1 MLAWEADLDEHR
13 SGPAKRIGFGAL
25 AFLVLAF
32 TLWILAYATGAFP
45 WLGYA
50 WLNDKS
56 MGAGPITVIGRT
68 SYGTSFGIDDF
79 LFFEGQEI
87 VIDYDADIRAGSLY
101 FYVFQPFDGTLG
113 DGVSHYVARS
123 GAGTWTKR
131 IPKTAIYTIVIEPTV
146 ASGAGRGWDMSY
158 SVRWGAWPA
167 R

>member
-1 MLAWEADLDEHR
+1 MLAWEADSDEQR

-25 AFLVLAF
+25 AFLALALA
-32 TLWILAYATGAFP
+32 LWILAYATGAFP

-68 SYGTSFGIDDF
+68 SYGTSFGIDEF

-113 DGVSHYVARS
+113 DGAWHYVSRS
-123 GAGTWTKR
+123 GAGTWTTR
-131 IPKTAIYTIVIEPTV
+131 IPETAIYTIVMDPTV
-146 ASGAGRGWDMSY
+146 ANGAGRGWDMSY
-158 SVRWGAWPA
+158 SVRWGARPA